1 MRFLLALL
9 PIILLM
15 GCSSSTPR
23 IALNSQQTVIMES
36 PVLTAGIIPS
46 APSISEVEGRKQ
58 ATSVL
63 SNNQPHAVTLHYR
76 FFWYDQQGLD
86 LLPIAEARTITVPAN
101 TDINISSLNGNL
113 DAYSVR
119 VYLYL

>member
-1 MRFLLALL
+1 MRFLMALF
-9 PIILLM
+9 PVIVLM
-15 GCSSSTPR
+15 GCSSTPH

-36 PVLTAGIIPS
+36 PVLTAGIIPG
-46 APSISEVEGRKQ
+46 APSISEVDGRKQ
-58 ATSVL
+58 ARSVL
-63 SNNQPHAVTLHYR
+63 SNSQPHSVTLHYR
-76 FFWYDQQGLD
+76 FYWYDKQGLD

-101 TDINISSLNGNL
+101 SDFVITSLNGNL

>member
-1 MRFLLALL
+1 MRFLMALL
-9 PIILLM
+9 PVVLLI
-15 GCSSSTPR
+15 GCSSDPH
-23 IALNSQQTVIMES
+23 IALNGQQTVIMES

-46 APSISEVEGRKQ
+46 SPSISESGGRKK

-63 SNNQPHAVTLHYR
+63 SNSQPHPVTLHYR
-76 FFWYDQQGLD
+76 FYWYDKQGLD
-86 LLPIAEARTITVPAN
+86 LLPFADARTIIVPAN
-101 TDINISSLNGNL
+101 SDVEISSLNGNL